1 MTTLAAPVVP
11 GRVSVVVPCFP
22 AAAFIRRAVQSVL
35 AQTHPDVELILV
47 DDCSGDDLVSAL
59 AGFAGR
65 VVLSRNP
72 SNVGTSASRNNGAR
86 LATGETLAFLDQDDW
101 WPPDLLASLASV
113 CVPGTA
119 ACYDNHVL
127 GDGDI
132 ALGEAVWQT
141 RPTVFAHAR
150 PWNHARVEPGDMDVM
165 FHGAPMLKLLVR
177 RDDFERAGGYDARFY
192 GVEDFHFAVK
202 LLASGTSLA
211 LAPTVRGY
219 YLDHAASTSAA
230 IKTDK
235 ARQARACAVWLLMSR
250 TMPQELA
257 LTPAAAQ
264 ACRRGEQYWA
274 LRSVDLRLQSLVRQK
289 QFAGLLRL
297 DFLRAAL
304 PVLPALAVQK
314 TGSLL
319 RKLRAR
325 LPRLPGKAGTPRSRE
340 N

>member
-11 GRVSVVVPCFP
+11 GRVSVIVPCFQ

-35 AQTHPDVELILV
+35 AQTYPDVELILV
-47 DDCSGDDLVSAL
+47 DDCSGDDLASAL
-59 AGFAGR
+59 AEFAGR
-65 VVLSRNP
+65 VVLSRNAL
-72 SNVGTSASRNNGAR
+72 NVGTSASRNNGAR

-101 WPPDLLASLASV
+101 WPPDLLASLMPV

-127 GDGDI
+127 ADSDI

-150 PWNHARVEPGDMDVM
+150 SWNHARVEPSAMDVM

-202 LLASGTSLA
+202 LLASGTNLA
-211 LAPTVRGY
+211 LVPAVRGY
-219 YLDHAASTSAA
+219 YLDHATSTSAA

-235 ARQARACAVWLLMSR
+235 AGQARACAVWLRMSR
-250 TMPQELA
+250 TMPQELS

-264 ACRRGEQYWA
+264 ACRRGETYWA
-274 LRSVDLRLQSLVRQK
+274 VRLADMLIRRHIREK
-289 QFAGLLRL
+289 QFAQMLAPR
-297 DFLRAAL
+297 FLRA
-304 PVLPALAVQK
+304 VLPALPALIVQK
-314 TGSLL
+314 TAALK
-319 RKLRAR
+319 RKIRE
-325 LPRLPGKAGTPRSRE
+325 RSA
-340 N
+340 